1 MARKNDP
8 EAGAVQQIP
17 VREAGLPGLLA
28 DCVED
33 PLAVLDRDGRV
44 RFVSRSFRTLLGSP
58 DAAER
63 ARDLVE
69 HVDPEERDR
78 VLAAL
83 GDDASRVRFRVRTDD
98 GRWRRLE
105 LRTRNTSTGSLARLS
120 EVAPHFLEPSPPGE
134 RDALQLVA
142 THLEDALWVVDL
154 ARSRLHY
161 VSPGF
166 ESLWERS
173 RRELADGAGAFFD
186 TIHAEDRERIRKLA
200 YESLEAGFEE
210 EFRIELP
217 DGRTRWVRHRS
228 LPVRNEAGVVVL
240 TVGITQDID
249 RRMEAEARL
258 RESEER
264 YRQLVEDSPE
274 SIVVYADGKIVY
286 ANPAGAELAG
296 MERPDDLIGRP
307 VTDFIDPASH
317 EFVETHLRRV
327 SRGETRS
334 GPGEHRLRRR
344 DGEVRDVMGSGSRV
358 TYDGRPAVQA
368 VARDITDW
376 KRGERERER
385 LQLQLQEARKLESL
399 GFLAG
404 GIAHDFNNLLAVI
417 LSNTRFSLGQVEPE
431 DAHEALTDA
440 LEAGESASRLT
451 QQLLAYA
458 GRRAPEV
465 CALCLSAHVRSVSDL
480 LETAV
485 PKHVTLQLDLAA
497 DLQRVRADVVQ
508 IEQVLMNLLLN
519 AVDAIGD
526 TPGGVVTI
534 ATGREKIAAA
544 GDRRWVGVESVEPG
558 DYAYLEV
565 VDTGRGMD
573 ESVRERI
580 FDTFFTTK
588 VVGHGLGLSGVV
600 GLVRGH
606 AGAIEIDSRRG
617 GGTRIRVY
625 LSAADE
631 PDDA

>member
-1 MARKNDP
+1 
-8 EAGAVQQIP
+8 
-17 VREAGLPGLLA
+17 
-28 DCVED
+28 
-33 PLAVLDRDGRV
+33 
-44 RFVSRSFRTLLGSP
+44 
-58 DAAER
+58 
-63 ARDLVE
+63 
-69 HVDPEERDR
+69 
-78 VLAAL
+78 
-83 GDDASRVRFRVRTDD
+83 
-98 GRWRRLE
+98 
-105 LRTRNTSTGSLARLS
+105 
-120 EVAPHFLEPSPPGE
+120 
-134 RDALQLVA
+134 
-142 THLEDALWVVDL
+142 
-154 ARSRLHY
+154 
-161 VSPGF
+161 
-166 ESLWERS
+166 
-173 RRELADGAGAFFD
+173 
-186 TIHAEDRERIRKLA
+186 
-200 YESLEAGFEE
+200 
-210 EFRIELP
+210 
-217 DGRTRWVRHRS
+217 
-228 LPVRNEAGVVVL
+228 
-240 TVGITQDID
+240 
-249 RRMEAEARL
+249 MEAEARL

-264 YRQLVEDSPE
+264 YRKLVEDSPE

-417 LSNTRFSLGQVEPE
+417 LSNTRFSLGPVEPE
-431 DAHEALTDA
+431 DAREALADA

-458 GRRAPEV
+458 GRRTPEV
-465 CALCLSAHVRSVSDL
+465 RALCLSAHERSVGDL

-485 PKHVTLQLDLAA
+485 PKHVTLELDFAA
-497 DLQRVRADVVQ
+497 DLPPVRADVVQ

-519 AVDAIGD
+519 AVEAIGD
-526 TPGGVVTI
+526 SPGMVTI
-534 ATGREKIAAA
+534 STGRETIAAA
-544 GDRRWVGVESVEPG
+544 GDRAWVGVEPVEPG

-565 VDTGRGMD
+565 ADTGNGMD

-580 FDTFFTTK
+580 FDPFFTTK
-588 VVGHGLGLSGVV
+588 TVGHGLGLSAVV

-631 PDDA
+631 PDDAGA